1 MSLFIKVDIAFERCA
16 GVSRCGRCL
25 HVCPVNIFTQD
36 ESAGSAKADLP
47 LLVDEAFDECTL
59 CDLCVQSCRP
69 DAIRIRKLYEEAG
82 SVSAKAAAE

>member
-16 GVSRCGRCL
+16 GVSGCGRCL
-25 HVCPVNIFTQD
+25 RVCPVNIFTKD
-36 ESAGSAKADLP
+36 GSTGSAKADLP

-69 DAIRIRKLYEEAG
+69 DAIRIHKLYEGVG
-82 SVSAKAAAE
+82 SPPAKAAAE